1 MLDFWKEGL
10 EVRKRIPAL
19 LLALVLVLSLAVP
32 VSAAG
37 PESALAGYESSQLL
51 TLGDLADIGDALGF
65 ASSELDEFTGEDT
78 DVLTMQ
84 EAAAYLLRYAGMEP
98 SQLGEYPRD
107 YNAMADSIGLA
118 DGITW
123 SAEGACTA
131 GAFAVMLDNVAVL
144 YDALHADTLEPLF
157 IDGLAQPIFPYTS
170 GIPTEDEPY
179 SNETSDII
187 RFFVY
192 VETNYDTDGDGKLD
206 LVKTLVQLPRAAM
219 EGDYEAATIFEARPY
234 ITGCTDRSLEY
245 VEGELDYDIYS
256 QPAARVPAGSTTTE
270 AHAANADA
278 NEWYY
283 WNDYEDMYD
292 YEDLT
297 WYDYYL
303 VRGFAVVCTGG
314 LGTLGSEGFETCG
327 SDLEIDA
334 FKCVIEWLS
343 GDRVAYTDPDS
354 NITIDADWSNG
365 NVGMTGRSYAGT
377 TQFGLA
383 TTGVEGLKTI
393 VPVAGIASWYEYT
406 NSQGISLRSDTAY
419 TNTLAA
425 YCAGRYL
432 DPDDYATIAESYGI
446 YLYQLQQEQ
455 RELNGDYGDTWA
467 IRDYTLDWANISCPA
482 LIVHGLNDDN
492 VRTKMF
498 DLMYDAY
505 QKAGVDVKLL
515 LHQGTHLTPTYPSNE
530 TEMYIGDELYDEILN
545 RWFSHYLYDVDN
557 GAENMAA
564 VTVQDN
570 TDGSWYTF
578 DDWDSAETM
587 LLSTSTTSTED
598 TTTIT
603 ADIAV
608 DGVTRSNWEDIY
620 SASSTGSSSMYV
632 VELEDDTTI
641 KGTVEV
647 HVRASTDTADSDALM
662 MSAMLVDIYEDGFM
676 AYVPSGSYL
685 PETVL
690 AEDGAWMGGGL
701 SNFDLVE
708 FAQTET
714 TYKIIARGW
723 IDLYNPTAGYDSAS
737 AATRTEIE
745 AGKYYDYT
753 IYLQPNV
760 YTVEAGHKLA
770 LVIYTYEPSMR
781 SSDYTADYSITID
794 NTATYASIPVTSV
807 PDSTDLIFTD
817 VSVADWFYES
827 VMYVVN
833 NGIMNGVDYGVFAP
847 ADSTTR
853 AMLVTMLYRM
863 EGEPE
868 VTGENIF
875 TDVADGTWYTD
886 AVIWASE
893 NGIVDGVADDL
904 FAPTA
909 SITREQIATLLYR
922 YAEYKGYDLV
932 EGADIT
938 GWADYSAIGDWAL
951 EAMSWANAAG
961 LINGRSDTELAPT
974 GTAIRCEVAAI
985 LMRFDQGVVPAE
997 TVAEAA

>member
-1 MLDFWKEGL
+1 MK
-10 EVRKRIPAL
+10 KRFPAL
-19 LLALVLVLSLAVP
+19 LLVIVLVLSLAVP
-32 VSAAG
+32 AAAADTTT
-37 PESALAGYESSQLL
+37 ALDSYSSSHVL
-51 TLGDLADIGDALGF
+51 TLGDLADIGDDLGF
-65 ASSELDEFTGEDT
+65 DASEMDEFDGDDS
-78 DVLTMQ
+78 DVLTME
-84 EAAAYLLRYAGMEP
+84 EAAAYLLRYAGMEQ
-98 SQLGEYPRD
+98 SQLGVYPRD
-107 YNAMADSIGLA
+107 YNAMADSVGLA
-118 DGITW
+118 DGLTW
-123 SAEGACTA
+123 DADGACTA
-131 GAFAVMLDNVAVL
+131 GAFEVMLANVGVL
-144 YDALHADTLEPLF
+144 YDALHADTLQPLF
-157 IDGLAQPIFPYTS
+157 VNGLAQPIFPYTS
-170 GIPTEDEPY
+170 GIPAEGSTYD
-179 SNETSDII
+179 NADSDII

-219 EGDYEAATIFEARPY
+219 EGDYKAATIFEARPY

-270 AHAANADA
+270 EHAADADA
-278 NEWYY
+278 SEWYY
-283 WNDYEDMYD
+283 WNDFEDMYD

-303 VRGFAVVCTGG
+303 VRGYAFVCTGG
-314 LGTLGSEGFETCG
+314 LGTRGSEGFETCG

-406 NSQGISLRSDTAY
+406 NSQGVALRSSPAY

-432 DPDDYATIAESYGI
+432 DPDDYATIAEDYGK

-455 RELNGDYGDTWA
+455 LDTNGDYGDTWE

-505 QKAGVDVKLL
+505 QKAGQPVKLL
-515 LHQGTHLTPTYPSNE
+515 LHQGTHLTPTYPAAE
-530 TEMYIGDELYDEILN
+530 TEMYIGEDTYDEVLN
-545 RWFSHYLYDVDN
+545 RWFSHYLYNVDN

-578 DDWDSAETM
+578 DSWDTAEAM
-587 LLSTSTTSTED
+587 LLNADTTSTED
-598 TTTIT
+598 TTTIS
-603 ADIAV
+603 ADIAAG
-608 DGVTRSNWEDIY
+608 GVTRSNWEDMY
-620 SASSTGSSSMYV
+620 AASSTSSSSMYV
-632 VELEDDTTI
+632 TELADDTTI

-647 HVRASTDTADSDALM
+647 HVRAATDTADSDALM
-662 MSAMLVDIYEDGFM
+662 MSAMLVDIDEDGFM
-676 AYVPSGSYL
+676 AFIPDGSYL
-685 PETVL
+685 PENVL
-690 AEDGAWMGGGL
+690 AEDGAWMGGGVE
-701 SNFDLVE
+701 NFDLVE

-737 AATRTEIE
+737 AEERTDIE
-745 AGKYYDYT
+745 AGEYYDYT

-781 SSDYTADYSITID
+781 PASYTEDYTITID

-807 PDSTDLIFTD
+807 PETNDLIFTD
-817 VSVADWFYES
+817 VSVNDWFYDS

-833 NGIMNGVDYGVFAP
+833 NGIMDGVATGVFSP
-847 ADSTTR
+847 DGSTTR

-863 EGEPE
+863 EGSPA
-868 VTGENIF
+868 VTAENPF
-875 TDVADGTWYTD
+875 ADVADGAWYYD
-886 AVIWASE
+886 AVLWASS
-893 NGIVDGVADDL
+893 NGIVEGVDESS
-904 FAPTA
+904 FAPDA
-909 SITREQIATLLYR
+909 SITREQIATMLYR
-922 YAEYKGYDLV
+922 YAEYKGYELA
-932 EGADIT
+932 EGADLSAYT
-938 GWADYSAIGDWAL
+938 DADQIGSWAL
-951 EAMSWANAAG
+951 EALSWANAEG
-961 LINGRSDTELAPT
+961 LINGRTDTELVPT
-974 GTAIRCEVAAI
+974 GTALRSEVATI
-985 LMRFDQGVVPAE
+985 LMRFLED
-997 TVAEAA
+997 VAVTAKAA